1 MSVTLTLRRTY
12 LLVARLMPLAVL
24 GQVGLAVFGIPLA
37 GHAVLGG
44 IVGAM
49 AILLVW
55 LVRAI
60 NPPSS
65 QHSLA
70 FGLLALVGLQPFFI
84 ALSPR
89 FPALAA
95 LHAINGFVILGVAL
109 ALALDS
115 EGGGN
120 SSRSQSEI
128 RSLRQ

>member
-70 FGLLALVGLQPFFI
+70 FGLLALVGLQPCFI

-89 FPALAA
+89 FSALVA

-115 EGGGN
+115 EETGN